1 MSMLRIFIL
10 GIVVLGVAACS
21 VAQDRHVKRGQK
33 YLGSGQLEKAEF
45 EFRKAHEENPAN
57 PRGHFGLGYTLF
69 RQNEF
74 DSALAAYREGVA
86 IDPYDPDSHY
96 YLGLIYN
103 EKNMQEE
110 ARDEFKLYDKLKR
123 SSRR

>member
-1 MSMLRIFIL
+1 MLMLRTFVL

-21 VAQDRHVKRGQK
+21 VVQDRHVKKGQK
-33 YLGSGQLEKAEF
+33 YLGLGQLEKAER
-45 EFRKAHEENPAN
+45 EFRKAIEEDPAN
-57 PRGHFGLGYTLF
+57 PRGHFGLGYALF
-69 RQNEF
+69 RQNEL

-86 IDPYDPDSHY
+86 IDSDDPDSHY

-103 EKNMQEE
+103 EKNMQKE
-110 ARDEFKLYDKLKR
+110 ARDEFKLYDKFKR

>member
-21 VAQDRHVKRGQK
+21 VAQDRHVKMGQK
-33 YLGSGQLEKAEF
+33 YLGSGQLEKAER
-45 EFRKAHEENPAN
+45 EFRKAIEEDPAN

-74 DSALAAYREGVA
+74 DNALAAYREGVA
-86 IDPYDPDSHY
+86 IDPDDPDSHY